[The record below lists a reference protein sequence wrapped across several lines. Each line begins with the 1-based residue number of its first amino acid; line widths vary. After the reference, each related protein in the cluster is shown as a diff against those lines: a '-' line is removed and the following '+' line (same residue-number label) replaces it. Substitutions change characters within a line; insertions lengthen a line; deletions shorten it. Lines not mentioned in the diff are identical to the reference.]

1 MTDLK
6 GQGSWKHEEQSV
18 GVLRSC
24 CVVGKMGSVPGG
36 LAEEVTLQV
45 ALETRVVSLA
55 GEQEF
60 WCVQES
66 GVQNSGPT

>member
-1 MTDLK
+1 M
-6 GQGSWKHEEQSV
+6 QGCPPQLLSP
-18 GVLRSC
+18 GVVRRT
-24 CVVGKMGSVPGG
+24 GSIPGG

-60 WCVQES
+60 QWVQES
-66 GVQNSGPT
+66 GAQNSGPT

>member
-1 MTDLK
+1 
-6 GQGSWKHEEQSV
+6 
-18 GVLRSC
+18 
-24 CVVGKMGSVPGG
+24 MGSIPGG

-60 WCVQES
+60 QCVQES
-66 GVQNSGPT
+66 GAQNSGLT

>member
-1 MTDLK
+1 
-6 GQGSWKHEEQSV
+6 
-18 GVLRSC
+18 
-24 CVVGKMGSVPGG
+24 MGSVPGG

-60 WCVQES
+60 RCVQES